1 MVADLYIERDL
12 TVSAERHLRG
22 WIADQ
27 PRNVTALTR
36 LAHLYEAAGRWPQA
50 RRNYEQVLAIEPDNQ
65 AARTALERNT
75 ETGMGGAT

>member
-1 MVADLYIERDL
+1 MKE
-12 TVSAERHLRG
+12 

-27 PRNVTALTR
+27 PRNVTAITR

-50 RRNYEQVLAIEPDNQ
+50 RRTYEQLLAIEPDNR
-65 AARTALERNT
+65 AARTALERNP